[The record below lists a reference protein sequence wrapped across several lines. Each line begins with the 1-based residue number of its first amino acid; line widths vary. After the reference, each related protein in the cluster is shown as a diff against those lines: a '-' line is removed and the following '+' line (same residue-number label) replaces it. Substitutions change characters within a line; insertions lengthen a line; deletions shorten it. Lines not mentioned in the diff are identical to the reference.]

1 MKILTWN
8 VQWFKGL
15 DGRVDI
21 ERVLDKAREIAD
33 FDVLCL
39 QEVSVNYNALTGD
52 TPADQV
58 ARVRA
63 LMPGYEVF
71 FGAAVDELSACGAF
85 RQQFGNLIASRLPV
99 RLVEQMLLPNPVHI
113 GDTSKPSMRRVC
125 LVCTVQAAWGPV
137 RVMTTHLEYYN
148 ATARLSQV
156 SACRDYHLQACSLA
170 AQPSETIEGSPY
182 QAKPHTRDAVLCG
195 DFNFESS
202 SLEHAT
208 MTKLGETGSL
218 LNAWT
223 VLGSGQPYPATF
235 RIFDRTY
242 GPEPVGCDFFF
253 VSPTIASRVQGL
265 SVDQLTQVSD
275 HQPVLL
281 TLREVS

>member
-15 DGRVDI
+15 DGVVDI
-21 ERVLDKAREIAD
+21 ERVLDKAREIGD

-39 QEVSVNYNALTGD
+39 QEVSVHYNALTGE

-63 LMPGYEVF
+63 LMPSYEVF
-71 FGAAVDELSACGAF
+71 FGAAVDELSACGTY

-99 RLVEQMLLPNPVHI
+99 RLVEKILLPDPVHM
-113 GDTSKPSMRRVC
+113 GETNTPSMRRIC
-125 LVCTVQAAWGPV
+125 LVCTVQAACGPV
-137 RVMTTHLEYYN
+137 RVMTSHLEYYN
-148 ATARLSQV
+148 ATARLAQV
-156 SACRDYHLQACSLA
+156 SACRAIHLDACALA
-170 AQPSETIEGSPY
+170 SRPPEVIAGSPY
-182 QAKPHTRDAVLCG
+182 QAKPHTMDAVLCG

-202 SLEHAT
+202 SVEHAT
-208 MTKLGETGSL
+208 MTAPGEAGRFI
-218 LNAWT
+218 NAWS
-223 VLGSGQPYPATF
+223 VLDSSKPYPATF

-253 VSPTIASRVQGL
+253 VSPTLSMRVQAL
-265 SVDQLTQVSD
+265 IVDQLTQVSD

-281 TLREVS
+281 TLQD